1 MDSTSMS
8 EQTSFINI
16 DSMRKFI
23 IEYHNESH
31 FQCAKYPFI
40 SYDTN
45 LDRVGVRQF
54 TWQNCIGMF
63 KSDIFRETHSIEQN
77 KKMIEYFHSKCPHLE
92 KADEIEIP
100 LKEIPFLMDQNN
112 RLQSIKD
119 IYFPGETIGDFE
131 TNVLFVN
138 KKIFKWLNENKQKEI
153 KEWLEKLGV
162 KEPTDLIYLKETIIP
177 NAATYITRDN
187 SIKTIRMLFK
197 IFQNT
202 IFTKKERDQLKKSKL
217 LTTCGTLI
225 PAEKCFFSDQ
235 YNPRLRFEE
244 YLKGKED
251 RFLSFNYI
259 KSENFKE
266 ENEDLAEWRRLFTTL
281 GVQEELCVIEFQ
293 QKLPKSEAIRHGF
306 CDNYLS
312 KISYDYHKVEGY
324 SGLITITF
332 LEYTKGKN
340 DIILS
345 SQFLPF

>member
-1 MDSTSMS
+1 
-8 EQTSFINI
+8 
-16 DSMRKFI
+16 
-23 IEYHNESH
+23 
-31 FQCAKYPFI
+31 
-40 SYDTN
+40 
-45 LDRVGVRQF
+45 
-54 TWQNCIGMF
+54 
-63 KSDIFRETHSIEQN
+63 
-77 KKMIEYFHSKCPHLE
+77 
-92 KADEIEIP
+92 
-100 LKEIPFLMDQNN
+100 MDQNN

-138 KKIFKWLNENKQKEI
+138 KKIFKWLNENKQKEV

-187 SIKTIRMLFK
+187 AIKTIRMLFQ

-202 IFTKKERDQLKKSKL
+202 IFTKKEREQLKKLKL

-235 YNPRLRFEE
+235 YNPRLRLEE

-251 RFLSFNYI
+251 RFLSFNYV

-266 ENEDLAEWRRLFTTL
+266 ENEDLAEWRRLFTAL
-281 GVQEELCVIEFQ
+281 GVQEELCVIQFQ
-293 QKLPKSEAIRHGF
+293 QKLAKSEAIRLGF

-312 KISYDYHKVEGY
+312 KISHGYHKVEGY